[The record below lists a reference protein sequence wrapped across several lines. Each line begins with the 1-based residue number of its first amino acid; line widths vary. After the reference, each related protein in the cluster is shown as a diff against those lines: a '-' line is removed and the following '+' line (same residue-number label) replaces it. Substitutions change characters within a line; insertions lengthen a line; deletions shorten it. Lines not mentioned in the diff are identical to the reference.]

1 MIGRELNKKR
11 LSFQAV
17 TPSGRCTEPRR
28 SVEGKVRNLILFLV
42 LSVSAFS
49 HAQITSSVDTTNIRI
64 GEEIKYSI
72 EVVADS
78 TDLVLFPEGQSFQP
92 LEVIESYKVDTT
104 YEQAKFRLIKKYGL
118 TQFDSGSYT
127 IPPQR
132 IAVNDKI
139 FSTDSILIEVADV
152 PVDTT
157 KQKMYEIKPAIEVGS
172 SPIDFVKLLYWLIP
186 LLLIAGLVWYFF
198 RKKKKREAEEAQLPP
213 YEEALAS
220 LQQLDAS
227 NLLSRNRSKD
237 YYSQLTEIVK
247 RYLDREIDETA
258 MESTSDEL
266 IERLQ
271 LHKDAGNFEFDQETI
286 GKLDKILKRADL
298 VKFAK
303 MELDQMQA
311 SSDRNSIEEIITET
325 HDAVPEPTEEELLQ
339 NELYA
344 QEQRRKRKRK
354 RIVYGGITAVLVL
367 IVTTVVLGSVYG
379 WSELKD
385 NVIGHPTKDLMEGRW
400 YRSEY
405 GIPAVMLETPF
416 VLKRQ
421 DVELPPEYAES
432 VQSSRFFAH
441 GSILDRFY
449 VVVNTTVFT
458 QPMEGELD
466 AALEAAL
473 RNFEGQG
480 AKNLL
485 VKKDAFETGKGVK
498 GLKAFGSF
506 QSDSPLLK
514 GKDKQN
520 YEMFV
525 FGQEGALQQ
534 VIITWL
540 DSDQYAEQMIDRI
553 RNSIE
558 LEVQQA
564 QQARKE

>member
-1 MIGRELNKKR
+1 MIGRDLNKKR
-11 LSFQAV
+11 LSFR
-17 TPSGRCTEPRR
+17 TH
-28 SVEGKVRNLILFLV
+28 VRNLILFVV

-49 HAQITSSVDTTNIRI
+49 HAQISSSVDTTNIRI
-64 GEEIKYSI
+64 GEEIRYSI
-72 EVVADS
+72 EVLADS

-139 FSTDSILIEVADV
+139 FSTDSIFIEVADV

-172 SPIDFVKLLYWLIP
+172 SPIDFISLLYWLIL
-186 LLLIAGLVWYFF
+186 LLLIGGLVWYFF

-303 MELDQMQA
+303 MELDQVQA

-449 VVVNTTVFT
+449 VVINTTVFT

-498 GLKAFGSF
+498 GLKAYGSF

-540 DSDQYAEQMIDRI
+540 DSDLYAEQMIDRI

-564 QQARKE
+564 QQAKKE